1 MLPLLKAWVQSLVG
15 EQMSET
21 WSMQLEHNVSCEE
34 LKNERSW
41 LSESS
46 ILEELSLGYINRMKR
61 PVDQLRMCFLVI
73 LTYFPNNLI
82 LMNMISSFRSRYC

>member
-1 MLPLLKAWVQSLVG
+1 M
-15 EQMSET
+15 
-21 WSMQLEHNVSCEE
+21 MQLEHNVSCEK

-46 ILEELSLGYINRMKR
+46 MVEELSLGYINRMQR

-73 LTYFPNNLI
+73 LIYLPNNLI
-82 LMNMISSFRSRYC
+82 LMMMISSFRLRYC

>member
-1 MLPLLKAWVQSLVG
+1 M
-15 EQMSET
+15 
-21 WSMQLEHNVSCEE
+21 MQLEHNVSCEK

-46 ILEELSLGYINRMKR
+46 MVEELSLGYINRMQR

-73 LTYFPNNLI
+73 LIYLPNNLI
-82 LMNMISSFRSRYC
+82 LTMMISSFRLRYC